1 MHLRGLRRSRL
12 LQQSEWHR
20 WGEAGSGCSLLGA
33 FPKELPFPDPCCS
46 PQVMECCSSCGVLIF
61 LPSCWQ
67 HKPLNLLK
75 REIASCKGKEK
86 INMVYALG
94 QLCQC
99 SVLCAQPLQ
108 EHSPK
113 AHSLYNLTAGF
124 PFGSSIQN
132 LLGTAKVL
140 GIPVRLFQSP
150 FDLVHSG
157 IVAQWWM
164 EKGWRTRGKP
174 CQGCSNWKWC
184 YKSWLQHY
192 CEACSAQ
199 SVSYKQSWC

>member
-1 MHLRGLRRSRL
+1 MRGGREWLLPSGSLPQGIAISRPL
-12 LQQSEWHR
+12 LLTPGDGMLQQLWCLNFS
-20 WGEAGSGCSLLGA
+20 SLLLTA
-33 FPKELPFPDPCCS
+33 QTSEPA
-46 PQVMECCSSCGVLIF
+46 
-61 LPSCWQ
+61 
-67 HKPLNLLK
+67 K

-124 PFGSSIQN
+124 PFSSSIQN

-157 IVAQWWM
+157 IVAQ
-164 EKGWRTRGKP
+164 
-174 CQGCSNWKWC
+174 
-184 YKSWLQHY
+184 
-192 CEACSAQ
+192 
-199 SVSYKQSWC
+199 